1 MKRLDAIDN
10 FQDLVAETAES
21 DKKLAERENE
31 EKTNMFG
38 ASSPDMFV
46 AFDPALAT
54 MFDQS
59 AKGMAEKCRDIGRS
73 SKTDSRVFSSNSQ
86 SSLP

>member
-31 EKTNMFG
+31 EKTNMF
-38 ASSPDMFV
+38 
-46 AFDPALAT
+46 
-54 MFDQS
+54 
-59 AKGMAEKCRDIGRS
+59 
-73 SKTDSRVFSSNSQ
+73 
-86 SSLP
+86 